1 MIAKK
6 ALSLGCAVLALVGGV
21 AHAQGYPVKAVRIV
35 VGFAPGG
42 GSDIQARILAQK
54 LTESWGQS
62 VVVDNRP
69 GASGVIGAELV
80 ARAAPDGY
88 TLLVSSATSTAVAQS
103 LIPKLPYDVLRD
115 FTVITVIGSAPSL
128 LVVHP
133 TLRPKTFQEF
143 VSFARA
149 NQAKGLTFGGSGIG
163 STGHLTGELLNLVL
177 GLKLTH
183 VPYKGEPPALTDVA
197 GGNLTFLFSTL
208 PAGMPFVK
216 AGKLR
221 GLVVT
226 SLQRV
231 PAAAEYPTVAEMGY
245 PGLESVSWNGVY
257 APAALPREIAARLN
271 ADIVKALM
279 TPDVGERLAQQ
290 GIDRVANTQEQAVA
304 YLKAEIAKW
313 ARVIKAADVRVE

>member
-1 MIAKK
+1 MARMK
-6 ALSLGCAVLALVGGV
+6 AVALVLALVASVAGV
-21 AHAQGYPVKAVRIV
+21 AHAQGYPARPVRII

-42 GSDIQARILAQK
+42 GSDIQARIVAQK
-54 LTESWGQS
+54 LTEFWGQS
-62 VVVDNRP
+62 VLVDNRP
-69 GASGVIGAELV
+69 GASGVIGADFV
-80 ARAAPDGY
+80 AKAAPDGY

-103 LIPKLPYDVLRD
+103 LMPKLPYDVLRD

-133 TLRPKTFQEF
+133 TLRPRTFAEF
-143 VSFARA
+143 VGFARA

-183 VPYKGEPPALTDVA
+183 VPYKGEPPALSDVV
-197 GGNLTFLFSTL
+197 GGNLTFMFTTL
-208 PAGMPFVK
+208 PAGMPFVR

-221 GLVVT
+221 GLAVT

-231 PAAAEYPTVAEMGY
+231 PAAAEYPAVTELGF

-257 APAALPREIAARLN
+257 APAALPKEIAARLN

-279 TPDVGERLAQQ
+279 APDVTERLAQQ
-290 GIDRVANTQEQAVA
+290 GIDRVANSQEQAVD
-304 YLKAEIAKW
+304 YLKAEITKW
-313 ARVIKAADVRVE
+313 ARVIKAADVRID